1 MIGRKRKN
9 QPGYQLVKGA
19 HSSYWAKIDSPEQS
33 SVDTSVS
40 PGSDFAPREEPMLP
54 PAEFATP
61 LVEER
66 GIFGRK
72 ATIALD
78 IDGTLGDYYGHLR
91 SASARHISAEDP
103 EQFNLVKSGRFR
115 DMDEFLTHHSQAMKT
130 AGDMKLID
138 DNTVEAIGR
147 IKALGHEVVIVTS
160 RLETEAKETIRF
172 LEKNDIDV
180 DRVYI
185 TGGHNADK
193 TEIAHYDCILDDAP
207 HNIDSALDTDDVLP
221 VVLNQRYNQDIDP
234 EVPRVNTVSDF
245 ATALE
250 NNWI

>member
-1 MIGRKRKN
+1 M
-9 QPGYQLVKGA
+9 KGP
-19 HSSYWAKIDSPEQS
+19 HSSYWARIDSPEKS
-33 SVDTSVS
+33 TVNKSVS
-40 PGSDFAPREEPMLP
+40 PASDFIPPEEPMLP
-54 PAEFATP
+54 PAEFTTP

-66 GIFGRK
+66 GIFGRSS
-72 ATIALD
+72 TIALD
-78 IDGTLGDYYGHLR
+78 IDGTIGNYYEHLR

-103 EQFNLVKSGRFR
+103 EQFNLVKAGRFR
-115 DMDEFLTHHSQAMKT
+115 DMDDFLSHHSQAMKT

-138 DNTVEAIGR
+138 NKTVDAIGR

-160 RLETEAKETIRF
+160 RLESEAKETIRF

-185 TGGHNADK
+185 TGGHNANK
-193 TEIAHYDCILDDAP
+193 TEVTNYDCILDDAP
-207 HNIDSALDTDDVLP
+207 HNIDSAMDTDNVLP

-234 EVPRVNTVSDF
+234 EVPRVDTLSDF

>member
-1 MIGRKRKN
+1 
-9 QPGYQLVKGA
+9 
-19 HSSYWAKIDSPEQS
+19 
-33 SVDTSVS
+33 
-40 PGSDFAPREEPMLP
+40 
-54 PAEFATP
+54 
-61 LVEER
+61 
-66 GIFGRK
+66 
-72 ATIALD
+72 
-78 IDGTLGDYYGHLR
+78 
-91 SASARHISAEDP
+91 
-103 EQFNLVKSGRFR
+103 
-115 DMDEFLTHHSQAMKT
+115 MDEFLTHHSQAMKT

-160 RLETEAKETIRF
+160 RLESEAKETIRF

-185 TGGHNADK
+185 TGGHDADK
-193 TEIAHYDCILDDAP
+193 TEVAHYDCILDDAP

-234 EVPRVNTVSDF
+234 EVPRVSTVSDF